1 MIALLSYDEEAVVLF
16 NFLEEFLNASS
27 TWSLT
32 ATLSLCSI

>member
-16 NFLEEFLNASS
+16 NLEEFLNASS

-32 ATLSLCSI
+32 ATLSLYSI